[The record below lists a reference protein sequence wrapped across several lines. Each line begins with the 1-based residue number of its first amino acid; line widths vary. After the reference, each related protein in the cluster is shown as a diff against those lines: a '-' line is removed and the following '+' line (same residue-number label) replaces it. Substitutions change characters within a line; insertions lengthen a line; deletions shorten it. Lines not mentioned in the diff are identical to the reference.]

1 MKLINF
7 TYFLLTKMKHDF
19 KKMEEEMDK
28 LAANMST
35 ITEFSEKITGTLQGK
50 RQQITKLS
58 GVHALLKKVLCSS
71 VWFSDIILQISV
83 YILDICC
90 WQSLLK
96 LFSSLFLKQYKRVWK
111 GGS

>member
-1 MKLINF
+1 
-7 TYFLLTKMKHDF
+7 MKHDF

-58 GVHALLKKVLCSS
+58 GVHALLKKVLHACTSVLFRAFDFNYKLVGEFLKNPWQKVVQIHYLIHCLCCS
-71 VWFSDIILQISV
+71 
-83 YILDICC
+83 
-90 WQSLLK
+90 LK
-96 LFSSLFLKQYKRVWK
+96 LF
-111 GGS
+111 

>member
-1 MKLINF
+1 
-7 TYFLLTKMKHDF
+7 MKHDF

-58 GVHALLKKVLCSS
+58 GVHALLKKVLCFS
-71 VWFSDIILQISV
+71 VWFSDIILQFSV
-83 YILDICC
+83 YIVHLSCIITV
-90 WQSLLK
+90 QT
-96 LFSSLFLKQYKRVWK
+96 FSLF
-111 GGS
+111 

>member
-1 MKLINF
+1 MNKSKKNLILTIKFINF
-7 TYFLLTKMKHDF
+7 TYLLFTKMKHDF

-58 GVHALLKKVLCSS
+58 GVHTLLKKVHVLN
-71 VWFSDIILQISV
+71 FSLGFQT
-83 YILDICC
+83 
-90 WQSLLK
+90 
-96 LFSSLFLKQYKRVWK
+96 
-111 GGS
+111 